1 MIMKTIAWLCGSA
14 CLFAASISFPARAAD
29 GLAAGVFLGSPMSGV
44 TIKQDQFKI
53 QAGIDKFGIAI
64 DGTWNLGEWLGRMEY
79 APMYIYAGGQWVDD
93 STHQWGPRAGLGVT
107 LPVGTGDVELFAEAG
122 TTWYWEEKGD
132 IEFEGAA
139 GARMYF

>member
-1 MIMKTIAWLCGSA
+1 MNFNLWLRA
-14 CLFAASISFPARAAD
+14 AVCLAVASFPVSSYAAD

-44 TIKQDQFKI
+44 TLKQNQFKI
-53 QAGIDKFGIAI
+53 QAGIDKVGVAV

-79 APMYIYAGGQWVDD
+79 APMYVYAGGQWVDD

-122 TTWYWEEKGD
+122 TTWYWEEEGD

-139 GARMYF
+139 GARVYF